1 MVLVNP
7 GRVLTVGAGLIMSLL
22 KAADVA
28 LIPVTAGLDGVTA
41 GVQGEQE

>member
-7 GRVLTVGAGLIMSLL
+7 GGVLTAGAGLIISLL

-28 LIPVTAGLDGVTA
+28 LIPVTAGLDRVAA